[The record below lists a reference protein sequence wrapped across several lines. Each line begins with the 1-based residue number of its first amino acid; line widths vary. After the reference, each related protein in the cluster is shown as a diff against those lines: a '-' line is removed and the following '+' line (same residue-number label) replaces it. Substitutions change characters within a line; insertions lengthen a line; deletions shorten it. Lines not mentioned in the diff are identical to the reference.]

1 LETGVKPL
9 DVFFQ
14 NQRIAKVG
22 RFIRG
27 GTAVLDIGTRDG
39 ALFQRLKQI
48 RTGVGIDPIVPEVIQ
63 GANYILLPGRFPEA
77 LPPGETFDVVTMLAV
92 IEHMEASQRS
102 GIDEL
107 CARRLNPGG
116 LLILTVPSRRVDSIL
131 TVLKKLRLID
141 GQNIEEHYGFDP
153 NATPDI
159 FPPPRFRLRHHETF
173 QMGLNHLY
181 VFEKE

>member
-1 LETGVKPL
+1 MKPL
-9 DVFFQ
+9 DIFFQ
-14 NQRIAKVG
+14 NQRIARAG

-27 GTAVLDIGTRDG
+27 GTTVLDIGARDG
-39 ALFQRLKQI
+39 ALFRRLKQI
-48 RTGVGIDPIVPEVIQ
+48 RMGVGIDPMVPEIIR

-92 IEHMEASQRS
+92 IEHMDTSRHS
-102 GIDEL
+102 GIDQI

-131 TVLKKLRLID
+131 TILKKLRLID
-141 GQNIEEHYGFDP
+141 GQNIEEHHGLDP
-153 NATPDI
+153 ETTPDI
-159 FPPPRFRLRHHETF
+159 FPPPRFLLRHHGTF

-181 VFEKE
+181 VFEKA